1 MKTCLLVSSVIVLF
15 VICCSTIGC
24 SKKQEA
30 PPIQTLLDTFAE
42 AVANRNAESVI
53 GLFVAPDDTPEGQ
66 HRQSHIDEMKKD
78 WADASAP
85 TMAISFT
92 NVKFDNASL
101 LEADMVCVGES
112 TDNETV
118 PVKFKVCLLNG
129 EWKIVTMN
137 YTQ

>member
-1 MKTCLLVSSVIVLF
+1 
-15 VICCSTIGC
+15 
-24 SKKQEA
+24 
-30 PPIQTLLDTFAE
+30 
-42 AVANRNAESVI
+42 
-53 GLFVAPDDTPEGQ
+53 
-66 HRQSHIDEMKKD
+66 MKKD

-92 NVKFDNASL
+92 NVKFDNTSL
-101 LEADMVCVGES
+101 LEADMVCAGES

-129 EWKIVTMN
+129 EWKIVSMN